1 MITKAFI
8 IAEIGINHNG
18 NMNIAKKMIRV
29 AKECDADAVKFQSY
43 ITSSL
48 VTKSEKQMPY
58 QLKNNKSKIS
68 QFKMLKKSEL
78 SFDQQKKL
86 KNYCRDK
93 DIEFISTPYDEKS
106 AKFLCNIGVKKIKI
120 ASTDITNVPFLEF
133 ILDLKKKT
141 VISTGATEMT
151 ELKEI
156 FKRIVNKKNKKN
168 ITILQCTSFYPCEES
183 ELNINSLKVLSKSF
197 NMDVGLSDHS
207 LSLES
212 GALAYAAG
220 AKIIEKHF
228 TLNRNFLGPDHKS
241 SLLPKELKEYIR
253 KVRSAEKMLG
263 SMSKKILQRE
273 KLIKTVIQK
282 SIFLKRNIL
291 KGHKIKKNDLIIMRP
306 SNSIKPKFFK
316 QLINKKTK
324 KNLKEY
330 TKLKKSDF
338 F

>member
-1 MITKAFI
+1 MSTRAFI

-43 ITSSL
+43 ITSNL

-58 QLKNNKSKIS
+58 QLKNNKSKVS
-68 QFKMLKKSEL
+68 QYKMLRKSEL
-78 SFDQQKKL
+78 SHDQQKIL
-86 KNYCRDK
+86 KNYCK
-93 DIEFISTPYDEKS
+93 HKNIEFISTPYDEKS
-106 AKFLCNIGVKKIKI
+106 AKFLCKIGVKKIKI
-120 ASTDITNVPFLEF
+120 ASTDITNIPFLEF
-133 ILDLKKKT
+133 ILNLKKKT
-141 VISTGATEMT
+141 IISTGATQMT
-151 ELKEI
+151 ELEEI
-156 FKRIVNKKNKKN
+156 FDKIIKKKNKKN
-168 ITILQCTSFYPCEES
+168 ITILQCTSFYPCKES
-183 ELNINSLKVLSKSF
+183 ELNINSLKVLSKRF
-197 NMDVGLSDHS
+197 NVDVGLSDHS
-207 LSLES
+207 LSLDS

-241 SLLPKELKEYIR
+241 SLLPKELKLYIA

-263 SMSKKILQRE
+263 SMSKKVLKRE

-282 SIFLKRNIL
+282 SIFLKKNIL
-291 KGHKIKKNDLIIMRP
+291 KGQKVNKNDLIIMRP

-316 QLINKKTK
+316 QLINKKAK
-324 KNLKEY
+324 KNLKAY
-330 TKLKKSDF
+330 NKLKRSDF